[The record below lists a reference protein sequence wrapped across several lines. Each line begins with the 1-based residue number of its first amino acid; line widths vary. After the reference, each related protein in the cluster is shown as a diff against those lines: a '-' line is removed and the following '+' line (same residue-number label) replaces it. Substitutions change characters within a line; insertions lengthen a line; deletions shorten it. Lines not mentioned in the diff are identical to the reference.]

1 MDPETGA
8 TAPGVTSVPSML
20 PKGFLPFRAAKKVA
34 TAAVNN
40 IGFLVGL
47 AMNDQAG
54 AIDYLK
60 GAPRRVTKEAAD
72 TGSAAHDVFERLARG
87 E

>member
-1 MDPETGA
+1 MD
-8 TAPGVTSVPSML
+8 
-20 PKGFLPFRAAKKVA
+20 
-34 TAAVNN
+34 N
-40 IGFLVGL
+40 IGSLVGL

-60 GAPRRVTKEAAD
+60 GAPRRVTKEAAA